1 MKILREFREFAMRGN
16 VVDMAVGIIIGA
28 AFGSITNSLVTDILS
43 PPLGLITGNVDFN
56 NLFLVLK
63 EGATEAPYKT
73 LAEAKAAGAVT
84 LNYGVFLNKIISFLL
99 VALAVFFL
107 VRYINKLKA
116 ALESPPK
123 PEKGL
128 ETPSIPTTKQCPHCL
143 STIPIKATRCPYCT
157 SELEEDPHVS
167 SEAS

>member
-1 MKILREFREFAMRGN
+1 MFREFKEFAMRGN

-43 PPLGLITGNVDFN
+43 PPLGLITGNVDLN

-63 EGATEAPYKT
+63 EGATAVPYKT

-84 LNYGVFLNKIISFLL
+84 LNYGAFVNKIISFLL

-107 VRYINKLKA
+107 VKYINKLKG
-116 ALESPPK
+116 ALEAPPEETK
-123 PEKGL
+123 EL
-128 ETPSIPTTKQCPHCL
+128 EPPPVPTTKQCPYCL
-143 STIPIKATRCPYCT
+143 STVPIKARRCPYCT
-157 SELEEDPHVS
+157 SELERDTEIS
-167 SEAS
+167 NNE